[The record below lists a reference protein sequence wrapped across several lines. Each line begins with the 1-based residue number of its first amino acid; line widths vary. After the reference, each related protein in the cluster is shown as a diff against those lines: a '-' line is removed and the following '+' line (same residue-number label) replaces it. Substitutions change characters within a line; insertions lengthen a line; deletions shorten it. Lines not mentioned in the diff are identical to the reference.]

1 MNLYLAP
8 MEGITGH
15 VFRNVYHHYY
25 DGADKYFSPYIS
37 HRNFSARERSDILP
51 ENNRGMVL
59 IPQILTNHAD
69 EFIDIAHKL
78 KEEYGYGEVNLNLGC
93 PSPTVA
99 PKNRGAGFLRVPDEL
114 RLFLDDI
121 FDKSD
126 VKISVKTRTGYEN
139 HEGFDRIIELF
150 NEYPLTELI
159 VHPRCREDYYAR
171 PVSKE
176 AYAIAAENSRHHLCY
191 NGDVYTVED
200 AEAITLGFGSPD
212 IMCGRGILTDP
223 ALFNRIR
230 MSIAGEQAFLGKA
243 KEAHTAGKLKT
254 GAQARV
260 LETEKRAD
268 LSEKHLKAFVR
279 ELCDAYQEDLSGDKN
294 VLFKMKEL
302 YFYLSSRYEKGEKL
316 LKKVRKC
323 QTVAD
328 FKSVLMESGAYGYRA

>member
-15 VFRNVYHHYY
+15 VFRNAYHRHYS
-25 DGADKYFSPYIS
+25 GADRYFSPFLS
-37 HRNFSARERSDILP
+37 HREFTSREKSDILP

-114 RLFLDDI
+114 RLFLDEI
-121 FDKSD
+121 FTKSD
-126 VKISVKTRTGYEN
+126 VKISIKTRTGYEN
-139 HEGFDRIIELF
+139 HEGFDKIVELF
-150 NEYPLTELI
+150 NDYPLTELI

-176 AYAIAAENSRHHLCY
+176 AYAVAAENSRHHLCY
-191 NGDVYTVED
+191 NGDVYTVRD
-200 AEAITLGFGSPD
+200 AEEICSRFNAPD

-223 ALFNRIR
+223 ALFDRIR
-230 MSIAGEQAFLGKA
+230 MSNAAIQEQKA
-243 KEAHTAGKLKT
+243 AIPEQNTNVPESNAH
-254 GAQARV
+254 
-260 LETEKRAD
+260 D

-279 ELCDAYQEDLSGDKN
+279 DLFEGYCEDLSGDRN

-302 YFYLSSRYEKGEKL
+302 YFYLSASYDKGDKL

-323 QTVAD
+323 QKGSD
-328 FKSVLMESGAYGYRA
+328 FLSVLAESSAYGYKY